1 MLCFEASPDLRF
13 ATGPSHTGLIRSL
26 LTSSK
31 ADKPFC
37 FVSPLLVAVNYFHK
51 GFIFYSLQILE
62 HAIYVTKVAF
72 VQGVWSQNFRY
83 DAESV

>member
-1 MLCFEASPDLRF
+1 MLCFEASPDSRF
-13 ATGPSHTGLIRSL
+13 ATGPSRFVTGPSHTGLIRSL

-62 HAIYVTKVAF
+62 YAIYVTKVSF
-72 VQGVWSQNFRY
+72 V
-83 DAESV
+83 